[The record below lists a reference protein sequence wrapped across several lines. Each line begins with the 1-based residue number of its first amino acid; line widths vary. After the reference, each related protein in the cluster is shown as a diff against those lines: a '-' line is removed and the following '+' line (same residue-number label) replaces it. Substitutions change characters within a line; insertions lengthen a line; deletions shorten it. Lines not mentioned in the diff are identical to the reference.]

1 MLNVTLEE
9 DVKKLDEVVVV
20 GYSVQ
25 KKKDITG
32 AVSTVLAKDIENI
45 PVNDFGSALAG
56 RSAGVQVI
64 TFQENQTKVSLF
76 VSGERRLSM
85 RETNLCTWWMECRP
99 VTRKPLT
106 LPK

>member
-1 MLNVTLEE
+1 M
-9 DVKKLDEVVVV
+9 VVV

-56 RSAGVQVI
+56 RSAGTSYHPSGKPNEGFIRVRGA
-64 TFQENQTKVSLF
+64 SLQC
-76 VSGERRLSM
+76 RKR
-85 RETNLCTWWMECRP
+85 TLCGGWSADQ
-99 VTRKPLT
+99 
-106 LPK
+106 

>member
-64 TFQENQTKVSLF
+64 TPSGSRMRVSLS
-76 VSGERRLSM
+76 VSGELRLSM
-85 RETNLCTWWMECRP
+85 QETNLCMWWMECRP
-99 VTRKPLT
+99 VTQKRST